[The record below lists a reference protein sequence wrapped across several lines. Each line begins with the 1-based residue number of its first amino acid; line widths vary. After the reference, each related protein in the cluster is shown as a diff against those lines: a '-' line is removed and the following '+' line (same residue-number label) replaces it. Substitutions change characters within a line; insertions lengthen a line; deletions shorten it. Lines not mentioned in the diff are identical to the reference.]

1 MADNT
6 LDFKNTCK
14 TYLKTKGYD
23 ASFMT
28 TADPT
33 VGNSSDF
40 HWNHS
45 LWTSSGENAFLDESK
60 PNKMSDLAC
69 HWLAGLIE
77 HSPAMT
83 ALCNPTVNCYRSV
96 Q

>member
-6 LDFKNTCK
+6 LNFRNIAK
-14 TYLKTKGYD
+14 TYLKTQGYD

-28 TADPT
+28 RVDPSL
-33 VGNSSDF
+33 GASNGL

-45 LWTSSGENAFLDESK
+45 LWTSAGQNAFLDVSK
-60 PNKMSDLAC
+60 PNKMSDIAS

-83 ALCNPTVNCYRSV
+83 AFSNPTVNCYRSV